1 MGSGFADQIAEGI
14 TTGNPWLLPLAF
26 VGGLCTSLNPC
37 VYPMLA
43 VVVGYVSTH
52 GDRSAWRST
61 GLAAAFVLGLALTYA
76 MLGAVGSLLAPV
88 LGLSHRG
95 WLRVVGA
102 TCIVAGLFMAG
113 LVPFDI
119 PSFAPG
125 SRVRERLRG
134 APGAVVL
141 GALLGL
147 AATPCATPPLVAI
160 MSAAAAH
167 RSAMFGAVL
176 LFVYAV
182 GHAAPVLAIGL
193 VCGTLGGLQRFA
205 PYGRVLQLAGG
216 WLMIAAGL
224 YLVLIS

>member
-1 MGSGFADQIAEGI
+1 MGGGLADQIAEGI

-43 VVVGYVSTH
+43 VVVGYVSAH

-113 LVPFDI
+113 LVPLDL

-125 SRVRERLRG
+125 SRLRERLRG
-134 APGAVVL
+134 APGALIL

-147 AATPCATPPLVAI
+147 AATPCATSCTITEKTKRRITSTNCTGSMETASRPGLFSFP
-160 MSAAAAH
+160 
-167 RSAMFGAVL
+167 RS
-176 LFVYAV
+176 V
-182 GHAAPVLAIGL
+182 GNGTGAAP
-193 VCGTLGGLQRFA
+193 R
-205 PYGRVLQLAGG
+205 P
-216 WLMIAAGL
+216 
-224 YLVLIS
+224 